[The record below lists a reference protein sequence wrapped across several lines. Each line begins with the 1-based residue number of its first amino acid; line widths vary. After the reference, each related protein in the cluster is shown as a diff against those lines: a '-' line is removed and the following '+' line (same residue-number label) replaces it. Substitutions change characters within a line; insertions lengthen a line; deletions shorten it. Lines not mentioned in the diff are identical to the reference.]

1 MDTEDSDFGPTAAKR
16 MRVAEISIEE
26 VKAEIVV
33 ETEQHA
39 KVVVAEVGTPEES
52 TPSPTSDLLMEQ
64 DGISVTAE
72 GNVTAEPTSKK
83 KKKKKKESESGM
95 EVNVNLS

>member
-72 GNVTAEPTSKK
+72 GNVTSKK